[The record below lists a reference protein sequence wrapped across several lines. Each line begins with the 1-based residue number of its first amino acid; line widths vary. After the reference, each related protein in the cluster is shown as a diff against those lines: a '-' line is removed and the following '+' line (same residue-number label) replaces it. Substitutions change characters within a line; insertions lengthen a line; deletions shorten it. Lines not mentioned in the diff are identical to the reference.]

1 MASGGEDQS
10 EMRRAIAIARR
21 WLRLMVRVKLRMHL
35 RRRIGM
41 MRGVQMMGV
50 RKMRMVR
57 RIGVIVLLGVLDRFV
72 MMLGRLL
79 VMPGGM
85 LVMLSRAVMLG
96 HEGLPAP
103 RNGARAWY
111 ARLMSAM

>member
-57 RIGVIVLLGVLDRFV
+57 RIVSVSARPRWGFQAALD
-72 MMLGRLL
+72 
-79 VMPGGM
+79 
-85 LVMLSRAVMLG
+85 
-96 HEGLPAP
+96 
-103 RNGARAWY
+103 
-111 ARLMSAM
+111 